1 MMESGTQLQTNFS
14 QRCFILSV
22 AAQVVRERATRNGGD
37 LEGWRLSR
45 LMREAETDAQVNFAE
60 RKYRDWRQI
69 TGTFGPHAS

>member
-1 MMESGTQLQTNFS
+1 MMDSGTQLHANFS

-22 AAQVVRERATRNGGD
+22 TAQVVRERATRHGGD
-37 LEGWRLSR
+37 LEGWRLSC